1 MFMSRSDF
9 DRSVSTFAPDG
20 RLFQVEYAVSS
31 IKLGSTAVGVQTSEG
46 VVLAV
51 EKRITSSLIEPRSL
65 EKIFEIDAHVGAAMS
80 GMAADARTLIEHA
93 RVQAQSHTF
102 TYDEPMSIEALTR
115 ATCDLALK
123 FGEDDDDDEDEGGP
137 QMSRPFGVALL
148 FGGVDASGPK
158 LFHADPSGT
167 YTRYDAMAI
176 GAGGEGALHH
186 LEEQYNKSLTLQ
198 DATTLALETLR
209 EVMEEKIDKAN
220 IEVSVIATHDRRFRL
235 LTEAETIDAL
245 GRLGVDEAGETLAA
259 AVAED

>member
-1 MFMSRSDF
+1 VYLTRSEYDHG
-9 DRSVSTFAPDG
+9 VSTFSPDG

-31 IKLGSTAVGVQTSEG
+31 IKLGSTAVGVQTAEG

-51 EKRITSSLIEPRSL
+51 EKRITSKLIEARSV
-65 EKIFEIDAHVGAAMS
+65 EKIFQVDHHVGAAMS

-102 TYDEPMSIEALTR
+102 TYDEPMNIEALTQ
-115 ATCDLALK
+115 ATCDLALQ
-123 FGEDDDDDEDEGGP
+123 FGEDNDSNDGDEDEAGA

-148 FGGVDASGPK
+148 IGGVDADGPK

-167 YTRYDAMAI
+167 FTRYDAMAI

-186 LEEQYNKSLTLQ
+186 LEQQYNKSLSLH

-220 IEVSVIATHDRRFRL
+220 VEIAVIPLATKKFRVY
-235 LTEAETIDAL
+235 TPDET
-245 GRLGVDEAGETLAA
+245 AA
-259 AVAED
+259 ALARLDAA